1 MYCGVTRWI
10 DQCSR
15 VWDQWEG
22 AWDLIWTQ
30 QTAIM
35 QPGSV
40 SNYTFPNTQSH
51 TTLERP
57 RRNFQTMIQNKFNL
71 VAENVDDPKL
81 GGWLA
86 GLLAAQYS
94 SLSLHVDT
102 EIFCSNL
109 DPDTTTPHP
118 TLKYN
123 NKGIWQTLAK
133 PSKYEKKRNILNF
146 VQHLRQKTGH
156 LILFCLTCLKIFGE
170 ISMLLLLIG
179 KLSRILKERHNILK
193 LILGGGSHS
202 ADRIS
207 WV

>member
-123 NKGIWQTLAK
+123 NKGIWQNIGKTLK
-133 PSKYEKKRNILNF
+133 IWKEEEHFEFCTTFKTEDRTSNSILSDLLENIWRDFNATITDRQAEQNIKGET
-146 VQHLRQKTGH
+146 QHLKAYLGRR
-156 LILFCLTCLKIFGE
+156 
-170 ISMLLLLIG
+170 
-179 KLSRILKERHNILK
+179 LSLCRP
-193 LILGGGSHS
+193 
-202 ADRIS
+202 D
-207 WV
+207 